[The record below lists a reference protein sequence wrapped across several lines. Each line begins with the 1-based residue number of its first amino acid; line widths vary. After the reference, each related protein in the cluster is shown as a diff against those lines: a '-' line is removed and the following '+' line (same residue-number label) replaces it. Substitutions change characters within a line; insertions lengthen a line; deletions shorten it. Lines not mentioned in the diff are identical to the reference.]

1 MKRIIL
7 YTIGMLAFALGCK
20 FFVDSN
26 MGTDPLDV
34 LLIGI
39 KQHTGLLIGHIAWAI
54 TFLFIAIYG
63 AITRKLPHWTSFVT
77 APICGYILDFL
88 NWGFPNTHIS
98 DPKLILAAL
107 TFCSFG
113 SALIIASRYG
123 IRIMDLV
130 VIAVSERTK
139 MSFAVGKIAI
149 EVALL
154 LGGWALG
161 GPFGIATVAFVL
173 LIGPL
178 VQAWTKINAR
188 LLGTPSEIA
197 IH

>member
-1 MKRIIL
+1 
-7 YTIGMLAFALGCK
+7 
-20 FFVDSN
+20 
-26 MGTDPLDV
+26 
-34 LLIGI
+34 
-39 KQHTGLLIGHIAWAI
+39 
-54 TFLFIAIYG
+54 
-63 AITRKLPHWTSFVT
+63 
-77 APICGYILDFL
+77 
-88 NWGFPNTHIS
+88 
-98 DPKLILAAL
+98 
-107 TFCSFG
+107 
-113 SALIIASRYG
+113 
-123 IRIMDLV
+123 MDLV